1 MTHPNEVVEGV
12 FLCDTLDLSALFAPA
27 FANLPG
33 LKMYRPDEVPDPAR
47 IRLAV
52 AYRPAPAAFAD
63 FPRLELVQSIA
74 AGVDAI
80 VANPSLAAGVPVA
93 RVRDP
98 GQAAIMAGF
107 AAWHIVWHHRNMGH
121 YLRAAARGEWDRIS
135 FGGLKAPSDTRVGVL
150 GYGVMGRAVADAAAA
165 LGFATCAA
173 SRSAHPAPPGVTLV
187 SGPDAP
193 QRLAAESDILI
204 NLLPLTSETRG
215 LINAAFLAAM
225 PQSAVLIQ
233 LGRGEQLD
241 QQALIAALDRGHL
254 SGASLDVF
262 QTEPL
267 PPSDPLWRHPKVVVT
282 PHEASVLPATAVA
295 AALDASLSDL
305 RAGRPPRHA
314 IDRSKGY

>member
-1 MTHPNEVVEGV
+1 MPTPSDVVEGV
-12 FLCDTLDLSALFAPA
+12 FLCDTLDLAALFAPA
-27 FANLPG
+27 FAHLPVR
-33 LKMYRPDEVPDPAR
+33 MYRPNEVPDPAR

-52 AYRPAPAAFAD
+52 AYRPGAAAFAD
-63 FPRLELVQSIA
+63 FPRLEMVQSIA

-80 VANPSLAAGVPVA
+80 LANPSLATGVPVA

-98 GQAAIMAGF
+98 EQAAMMAGF

-121 YLRAAARGEWDRIS
+121 YLRAAARAEWDRITLS
-135 FGGLKAPSDTRVGVL
+135 GLAGPSATRVGVL
-150 GYGVMGRAVADAAAA
+150 GYGAMGRAVADAAAQ
-165 LGFATCAA
+165 LGFATRAA
-173 SRSAHPAPPGVTLV
+173 SRNPHPVRPGVSLV
-187 SGPDAP
+187 SGHDAP
-193 QRLAAESDILI
+193 CRLAEESDILI

-215 LINAAFLAAM
+215 LIDADFLAAM
-225 PQSAVLIQ
+225 PQGAALIQ

-241 QQALIAALDRGHL
+241 EQALIAALDRGHL

-267 PPSDPLWRHPKVVVT
+267 PLESPLWRHPKVVVT

-295 AALDASLSDL
+295 AALEASLADL